1 MFKNVFLIV
10 LSVVLFIPPCFAGVT
25 LSSPANGATVQSPV
39 PLVATASSSNAIT
52 GWAVY
57 DGNNLAYRNSTS
69 QLNTSLN
76 LASGSHYLTVKA
88 WDSAGNVS
96 ATAFPILVTTGGGAG
111 TTGLTISS
119 PVNSSTV
126 QSPVHFAATANSANP
141 VTGWTIYDGWNLA
154 YRNSSSQLDTSLNL
168 SSGNHTIT
176 IKAWN
181 SAGQVQFKILNLLVG
196 QALAPVSV
204 SISVSPTNT
213 SVTSG
218 QSRQFTAAVTGTTNT
233 GVLWFVAGIQGG
245 NTSVGQISTGGVY
258 TAPATGSA
266 MQQTVT
272 AHSVADFNKLANASV
287 SITPV
292 VTLTGRQFY
301 ITPNGSDSNNG
312 SAGSPWRSFSK
323 ADASVQPGDWVHVA
337 PGNYNMDNENGG
349 RLKTTSSG
357 NASAHIHYVSDQKW
371 GAKLTASMGGSGAT
385 WWNQGNYIDIQGFD
399 ITGGGSLGIYNEGSG
414 TRMIGNNIHNIL
426 ASGCPAQGGAGI
438 EDGNYAGSD
447 DDIIGNWV
455 HDIGDFNNPC
465 PLVHGIYHANRGG
478 HIYNNVTFH
487 NEGWGI
493 HLWHGATAVTISNN
507 AVFSNGYGGIIIGAV
522 SGDFPGGS
530 GLDDNTIVTNNI
542 IFRNGLSAGA
552 SGCGIVEYGDVGWS
566 NHYVNNLVT
575 QNGPSDWCLVNN
587 SSQGTIN
594 ANPGFVNYQDNGSG
608 DYHLQSGS
616 PAMGVGTSQGQPS
629 TDFNNGARPQ
639 GGDDLGVYQGRAA
652 PGPYPIQ

>member
-1 MFKNVFLIV
+1 LFKNLVLIA
-10 LSVVLFIPPCFAGVT
+10 LSVALFIPVSFASVN
-25 LSSPANGATVQSPV
+25 LSAPANGATVQSPV
-39 PLVATASSSNAIT
+39 PLVATASSSNPIT

-57 DGNNLAYRNSTS
+57 DGWNLAYRNYTS

-76 LASGSHYLTVKA
+76 LTSGSHFLTVKA

-96 ATAFPILVTTGGGAG
+96 TTAFPIQVTTSGGG
-111 TTGLTISS
+111 TGITVSF
-119 PVNSSTV
+119 PVNASTV
-126 QSPVHFAATANSANP
+126 QSPVHFVATASSANP
-141 VTGWTIYDGWNLA
+141 ITGWTIYDGWNLA
-154 YRNSSSQLDTSLNL
+154 YRNNSSQLDTSLNL
-168 SSGNHTIT
+168 SSGTHTIT
-176 IKAWN
+176 LKAWN
-181 SAGQVQFKILNLLVG
+181 SAGQVQLKVLTLLVG
-196 QALAPVSV
+196 QAPPPPPTV
-204 SISVSPTNT
+204 SISVSP
-213 SVTSG
+213 SSISIPSG

-233 GVLWFVAGIQGG
+233 GTLWFVAGIQGG
-245 NTSVGQISTGGVY
+245 NTSVGQISASGVY
-258 TAPATGSA
+258 TAPATNSA

-272 AHSVADFNKLANASV
+272 AHSAADFTKLANASV

-292 VTLTGRQFY
+292 VTLSGHQYY
-301 ITPNGSDSNNG
+301 ISPNGSDSNNG
-312 SAGSPWRSFSK
+312 SAGSPWRSFSR

-337 PGNYNMDNENGG
+337 VGTYNMDNENGG

-385 WWNQGNYIDIQGFD
+385 WWNQGNYVDIEGFD
-399 ITGGGSLGIYNEGSG
+399 ITGAGSLGIYNEGSG

-426 ASGCPAQGGAGI
+426 ASGCPSQGGAGI
-438 EDGNYAGSD
+438 EDGNYAGGD

-493 HLWHGATAVTISNN
+493 HLWHGATAVDISNN
-507 AVFSNGYGGIIIGAV
+507 TVFSNGYGGIIIGAV
-522 SGDFPGGS
+522 SGDFPSGS

-552 SGCGIVEYGDVGWS
+552 SGCGVVEYGDVGWN
-566 NHYVNNLVT
+566 NHYINNLVSN
-575 QNGPSDWCLVNN
+575 NGPADWCLVNN

-594 ANPGFVNYQDNGSG
+594 ANPAFINYQDNGSG
-608 DYHLQSGS
+608 DYHLQSSS
-616 PAMGVGTSQGQPS
+616 PAMGAGTGQGQPS
-629 TDFNNGARPQ
+629 TDFNNAARPQ
-639 GGDDLGVYQGRAA
+639 GGDDLGVYQHGAA
-652 PGPYPIQ
+652 PGSYPIQ